1 MAARSTQSERHFLP
15 ALSPARRKSAR
26 CKLLANWR
34 KRGAVVMQARS
45 AISIQRKRRFLH
57 RTALCR
63 IEKRARVLPGRRG
76 HRLRFGPAT
85 GVRRNR
91 DQSAG
96 NDEGARN
103 GGSDKSAMNPQAMVR
118 EAGNLDLRE
127 TMMRF
132 VRGEDL
138 SRTEAANF
146 LDALLD
152 PVATDTQIAA
162 ALIALT
168 AKGETVD
175 ELAGMAEAMRERA
188 APLHS
193 RHERFID
200 TAGTGSSVA
209 KRFNV
214 STAAA
219 FVIAGAGLPV
229 AKHGARSASS
239 TSGSADV
246 LEALGVNTAAPPE
259 IVEHCLNDHGICF
272 IFAPL
277 FHRATARVVQVR
289 RELGVHTTFNLL
301 GPLTNPARA
310 PFQLVGVWNHS
321 LVERVA
327 SALALLGVKQAWVVH
342 GADGLDEVTI
352 TGETFVAACSAR
364 TGVKTFAIS
373 TEDFGLQ
380 RRSVS
385 QPREGPAENAR
396 VTRAILDGEK
406 NGNFAVA
413 RDLVVITAA
422 AAMYLAGVAN
432 DFQNATAMARESIDS
447 GQAAS
452 KLEAL
457 IRETNRS

>member
-1 MAARSTQSERHFLP
+1 
-15 ALSPARRKSAR
+15 
-26 CKLLANWR
+26 
-34 KRGAVVMQARS
+34 
-45 AISIQRKRRFLH
+45 
-57 RTALCR
+57 
-63 IEKRARVLPGRRG
+63 
-76 HRLRFGPAT
+76 
-85 GVRRNR
+85 
-91 DQSAG
+91 
-96 NDEGARN
+96 
-103 GGSDKSAMNPQAMVR
+103 MNLQAMVS
-118 EAGNLDLRE
+118 ETGNLDLRE
-127 TMMRF
+127 TTMRLE
-132 VRGEDL
+132 RGENL

-175 ELAGMAEAMRERA
+175 ELAGMAEAMRARA
-188 APLHS
+188 TPLHS

-200 TAGTGSSVA
+200 TAGTGSSAA

-229 AKHGARSASS
+229 AKHGARAASS

-246 LEALGVNTAAPPE
+246 LEALGVNTAAAPE
-259 IVEHCLNDHGICF
+259 IVERCLNDHGICF

-277 FHRATARVVQVR
+277 FHRATARVAQVR
-289 RELGVHTTFNLL
+289 RDLGVHTTFNLL
-301 GPLTNPARA
+301 GPLTNPAHA
-310 PFQLVGVWNHS
+310 PFQLVGVWDHS

-364 TGVKTFAIS
+364 TGVETFTIS
-373 TEDFGLQ
+373 PEDFGLQ
-380 RRSVS
+380 RRPVT
-385 QPREGPAENAR
+385 QRRESPAENAR
-396 VTRAILDGEK
+396 VTRAILDGK
-406 NGNFAVA
+406 KDGDFAVA
-413 RDLVVITAA
+413 RDLIVINAA
-422 AAMYLAGVAN
+422 AALYLAGVAR
-432 DFQNATAMARESIDS
+432 DFQNATAMACESIEN
-447 GQAAS
+447 GQALS

>member
-1 MAARSTQSERHFLP
+1 
-15 ALSPARRKSAR
+15 
-26 CKLLANWR
+26 
-34 KRGAVVMQARS
+34 
-45 AISIQRKRRFLH
+45 
-57 RTALCR
+57 
-63 IEKRARVLPGRRG
+63 
-76 HRLRFGPAT
+76 
-85 GVRRNR
+85 
-91 DQSAG
+91 
-96 NDEGARN
+96 
-103 GGSDKSAMNPQAMVR
+103 MNPQAMVR
-118 EAGNLDLRE
+118 ETGNLDLRE
-127 TMMRF
+127 TTMRL
-132 VRGEDL
+132 VRGENL

-152 PVATDTQIAA
+152 PAATDTQIAA

-188 APLHS
+188 IPLYS

-200 TAGTGSSVA
+200 TAGTGSSAA

-214 STAAA
+214 STIAA

-229 AKHGARSASS
+229 AKHGARAS
-239 TSGSADV
+239 TSNCGSADV
-246 LEALGVNTAAPPE
+246 LEALDVNTAAPPE
-259 IVEHCLNDHGICF
+259 IVERCLNDHGICF

-277 FHRATARVVQVR
+277 FHRATARVAQVR

-310 PFQLVGVWNHS
+310 PFQLLGVWHPS

-342 GADGLDEVTI
+342 GANGLDEVTI
-352 TGETFVAACSAR
+352 TGKTFVAACSVR
-364 TGVKTFAIS
+364 TGVETFTIS
-373 TEDFGLQ
+373 PEDFGLQ
-380 RRSVS
+380 RRSVT
-385 QPREGPAENAR
+385 QRREGPAENAR

-406 NGNFAVA
+406 KGDFAVA
-413 RDLVVITAA
+413 RDLVVINAA
-422 AAMYLAGVAN
+422 AALYLAGVAN

-447 GQAAS
+447 GQAVS
-452 KLEAL
+452 KLESL

>member
-1 MAARSTQSERHFLP
+1 
-15 ALSPARRKSAR
+15 
-26 CKLLANWR
+26 
-34 KRGAVVMQARS
+34 
-45 AISIQRKRRFLH
+45 
-57 RTALCR
+57 
-63 IEKRARVLPGRRG
+63 
-76 HRLRFGPAT
+76 
-85 GVRRNR
+85 
-91 DQSAG
+91 
-96 NDEGARN
+96 
-103 GGSDKSAMNPQAMVR
+103 MNPQAMVR
-118 EAGNLDLRE
+118 ETGNLDLRE
-127 TMMRF
+127 TTMRL
-132 VRGEDL
+132 VRGENL

-188 APLHS
+188 TPLHS

-200 TAGTGSSVA
+200 TAGTGSSAA

-229 AKHGARSASS
+229 AKHGARAS
-239 TSGSADV
+239 TSSCGSADM
-246 LEALGVNTAAPPE
+246 LEALGVNTAAAPE
-259 IVEHCLNDHGICF
+259 IVERCLNDHGICF

-277 FHRATARVVQVR
+277 FHRATARVAQVR
-289 RELGVHTTFNLL
+289 RDLGVHTTFNLL
-301 GPLTNPARA
+301 GPLTNPAHA
-310 PFQLVGVWNHS
+310 PFQLVGVWDHS

-364 TGVKTFAIS
+364 TGVETFTIS
-373 TEDFGLQ
+373 PEDFGLQ
-380 RRSVS
+380 RRPVT
-385 QPREGPAENAR
+385 QRRESPAENAR
-396 VTRAILDGEK
+396 VTRAILDGK
-406 NGNFAVA
+406 KDGDFAVA
-413 RDLVVITAA
+413 RDLIVINAA
-422 AAMYLAGVAN
+422 AALYLAGVAR
-432 DFQNATAMARESIDS
+432 DFQNATAMACESIEN
-447 GQAAS
+447 GQALS

>member
-1 MAARSTQSERHFLP
+1 
-15 ALSPARRKSAR
+15 
-26 CKLLANWR
+26 
-34 KRGAVVMQARS
+34 
-45 AISIQRKRRFLH
+45 
-57 RTALCR
+57 
-63 IEKRARVLPGRRG
+63 
-76 HRLRFGPAT
+76 
-85 GVRRNR
+85 
-91 DQSAG
+91 
-96 NDEGARN
+96 
-103 GGSDKSAMNPQAMVR
+103 MNPQAMVR
-118 EAGNLDLRE
+118 EADNLDLRE
-127 TMMRF
+127 ATMRL
-132 VRGEDL
+132 VRGENL

-152 PVATDTQIAA
+152 PIATDTQIAA

-175 ELAGMAEAMRERA
+175 ELAGIAEAMRKRA
-188 APLHS
+188 TPLHS

-200 TAGTGSSVA
+200 TAGTGSSAA

-229 AKHGARSASS
+229 AKHGARAASS

-246 LEALGVNTAAPPE
+246 LEALGVNTAAASDV
-259 IVEHCLNDHGICF
+259 VERCLNDHGICF

-277 FHRATARVVQVR
+277 FHRATARVAQVR

-310 PFQLVGVWNHS
+310 PFQLVGVWDHS

-327 SALALLGVKQAWVVH
+327 SALALLGVKQAWIVH

-364 TGVKTFAIS
+364 AGVETFTIS
-373 TEDFGLQ
+373 PEDFGLQ
-380 RRSVS
+380 RRSIDRR
-385 QPREGPAENAR
+385 REGPAENAR
-396 VTRAILDGEK
+396 VTRAILGGEK
-406 NGNFAVA
+406 NGDFAVA
-413 RDLVVITAA
+413 RDLVIINAA
-422 AAMYLAGVAN
+422 AALYLAGVAN
-432 DFQNATAMARESIDS
+432 DFQNATAMACESIDS
-447 GQAAS
+447 GQALS

-457 IRETNRS
+457 VRETNRSR

>member
-1 MAARSTQSERHFLP
+1 
-15 ALSPARRKSAR
+15 
-26 CKLLANWR
+26 
-34 KRGAVVMQARS
+34 
-45 AISIQRKRRFLH
+45 
-57 RTALCR
+57 
-63 IEKRARVLPGRRG
+63 
-76 HRLRFGPAT
+76 
-85 GVRRNR
+85 
-91 DQSAG
+91 
-96 NDEGARN
+96 
-103 GGSDKSAMNPQAMVR
+103 MNPREMVR
-118 EAGNLDLRE
+118 ETDNLDLRE
-127 TMMRF
+127 TTMRL
-132 VRGEDL
+132 VRGENL
-138 SRTEAANF
+138 SQTEAANF

-152 PVATDTQIAA
+152 PLATDTQIAA

-175 ELAGMAEAMRERA
+175 ELAGIAEAMRERA
-188 APLHS
+188 TPLYS

-200 TAGTGSSVA
+200 TAGTGSSAA

-229 AKHGARSASS
+229 AKHGARAASS
-239 TSGSADV
+239 NSGSADV

-277 FHRATARVVQVR
+277 FHRATARVAQVR
-289 RELGVHTTFNLL
+289 RDLGVHTTFNLL

-310 PFQLVGVWNHS
+310 PFQLVGVWDHS

-364 TGVKTFAIS
+364 TGVKTFTIS
-373 TEDFGLQ
+373 PEDFGLQ
-380 RRSVS
+380 RRSIDRS
-385 QPREGPAENAR
+385 REGSAENAR
-396 VTRAILDGEK
+396 VTRAILDGDK
-406 NGNFAVA
+406 NGDFAVA
-413 RDLVVITAA
+413 RDLVVINAA
-422 AAMYLAGVAN
+422 AALYLAGVAN
-432 DFQNATAMARESIDS
+432 DFQSAKAMACESINS
-447 GQAAS
+447 GQAVL

-457 IRETNRS
+457 ISETNRR